1 MLNWTRRWIAIV
13 LEALGVHLPGFR
25 RQLSK
30 SLDDLDREIRG
41 VCPVV
46 SVACSRA
53 GDDLLDVDALR
64 ANEEL
69 GQLLDLY
76 LRGWTAEEIKE
87 RLDGTKSGGPCD
99 L

>member
-25 RQLSK
+25 RRLSK
-30 SLDDLDREIRG
+30 SLDDLDQEIRR
-41 VCPVV
+41 VRPAL

-53 GDDLLDVDALR
+53 GDDCLDVDALQST
-64 ANEEL
+64 EEL
-69 GQLLDLY
+69 RLLIDLY
-76 LRGWTAEEIKE
+76 LRGWTAKEIKE
-87 RLDGTKSGGPCD
+87 KLDGTKSRRPCD